1 MNILNQKVSN
11 KMIIIIISI
20 LIVIAIS
27 ASTTYSLIS
36 GSKKLSNNSY
46 STGILDIT
54 YNEGETLVLNSY
66 IPMDDIQGSSTKP
79 YTITISNK
87 GTVSYKFDLS
97 ILSTVEDVNNIINP
111 KYIKIQ
117 VDEKEPVKLSDLN
130 NGLLYTGLIID
141 SGKDIQLK
149 IRMWLDEKTPNTEIG
164 HIYSAKLVASGL
176 AVINENTLH
185 TTSLGYQTLV
195 KLKLENNAI
204 LKNEDGIIET
214 ENNNLY
220 EYFFKGS
227 INYNYVLLNNI
238 YYRIIKIDEK
248 GNIKIIYSGTKAY
261 NNNYDDSKTKDTIIE
276 ESKFNEN
283 NTSDL
288 SVGYTYLDDTN
299 TQNLDSIIK
308 EKIELWYEENI
319 KETDIENK
327 IVDTVYCN
335 EKNSESIVTS
345 CSPDK
350 SYTVSPENGNG
361 LLKYKVGLISLREL
375 EQVGT
380 GYINN
385 NIPFWT
391 MTPAKG
397 INNEHYMYSFDNTI
411 TQNKVDDTL
420 GIKPV
425 LTITADGLKGEGTIN
440 NPFTY

>member
-66 IPMDDIQGSSTKP
+66 IPMDDIQGSSTNP

-299 TQNLDSIIK
+299 TQNIDSIIK
-308 EKIELWYEENI
+308 EKIELWYKENI

-335 EKNSESIVTS
+335 EKNSESIITS

-425 LTITADGLKGEGTIN
+425 LTITAEGLKGEGTIN